1 MIKEPQT
8 LIVAV
13 RSTKKL
19 YWQTL
24 QKQRAESDYANLI
37 QIRTSFF
44 VAGVWCLVSLKPVV
58 LCTTQITD
66 ICIVSC
72 CKCIYFFD
80 N

>member
-24 QKQRAESDYANLI
+24 QKQRAESDYANLT

-44 VAGVWCLVSLKPVV
+44 VAGVGGWCH
-58 LCTTQITD
+58 
-66 ICIVSC
+66 
-72 CKCIYFFD
+72 
-80 N
+80 